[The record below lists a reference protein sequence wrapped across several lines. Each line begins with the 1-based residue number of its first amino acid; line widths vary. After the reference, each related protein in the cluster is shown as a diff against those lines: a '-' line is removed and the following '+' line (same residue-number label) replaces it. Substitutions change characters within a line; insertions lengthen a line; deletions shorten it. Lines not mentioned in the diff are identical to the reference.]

1 MALNGVLFGLKEKIK
16 IAIKEFICNFVFSKI
31 NILKIYMY
39 ERLMSLVGI
48 IVIFFLVWLLSTNK
62 KKFPIRIV
70 IWGIIIQLILGL
82 IVLKLP
88 IGVEF
93 FRWLGDAVTTFLGFS
108 MSGAKFLFGNA
119 INPEQ
124 SSVFGFQFAILVSCT
139 VIFFSSFVSILYH
152 YGILQRVVYGMAWV
166 MSKSMGTSG
175 SESLSASANIFLG
188 QTEAP
193 LLIRHYLGTA
203 TQSELFAIMVGGF
216 ATIAGGVMAAYIS
229 MGINA
234 TYLISAS
241 IISAPGGL
249 MLAKIV
255 MPPLE
260 KGKSLQEIKDI
271 DIPKHSNVIS
281 AVSQGATDGVYLSI
295 NIMAMLIAFISI
307 IALFDGGLGLIHNS
321 LNSIGLGFIPSS
333 FREILGYLF
342 TPFGYITGIP
352 ASEIHAFSSLLGTK
366 IAVNEFLAYAD
377 LSALIK
383 SGVLSHRTILI
394 STFALCGFANIS
406 SIAIQIAGIGS
417 LAPNRKSEVARFGLR
432 AMITGGLANL
442 LTASIAGLLF

>member
-1 MALNGVLFGLKEKIK
+1 MKN
-16 IAIKEFICNFVFSKI
+16 
-31 NILKIYMY
+31 IYMY
-39 ERLMSLVGI
+39 ERLMSLLGI
-48 IVIFFLVWLLSTNK
+48 FVIFFLVWLLSTDK
-62 KKFPIRIV
+62 KKFPLRIV
-70 IWGIIIQLILGL
+70 IWGVIIQLTFGL

-93 FRWLGDAVTTFLGFS
+93 FAWLGDAVTKFLNFS
-108 MSGAKFLFGNA
+108 TSGAKFLFGNA
-119 INPEQ
+119 LNPEQ
-124 SSVFGFQFAILVSCT
+124 SSIFGFQFAILVACT
-139 VIFFSSFVSILYH
+139 VIFFSAFVSIMYH
-152 YGILQRVVYGMAWV
+152 YGIMQRLVYGMAWV
-166 MSKSMGTSG
+166 MSKTMGTSG
-175 SESLSASANIFLG
+175 AESLSASANIFLG

-193 LLIRHYLGTA
+193 LLVRHYLGSA

-234 TYLISAS
+234 TYLITAS

-255 MPPLE
+255 MPPIE
-260 KGKSLQEIKDI
+260 KGKSLQEIKDL

-307 IALFDGGLGLIHNS
+307 IAVFDGGLGLIHNS
-321 LNSIGLGFIPSS
+321 LNSIGLGFIPST
-333 FREILGYLF
+333 FRELLGLLF

-352 ASEIHAFSSLLGTK
+352 ASEVKAFSSLLGTK
-366 IAVNEFLAYAD
+366 IAVNEFLAYSD
-377 LSALIK
+377 LCALIK
-383 SGVLSHRTILI
+383 AGVLSQRTVLI

-406 SIAIQIAGIGS
+406 SIAIQIGGLGS
-417 LAPNRKSEVARFGLR
+417 LAPSRKNDVARFGLR
-432 AMITGGLANL
+432 AMLTGALANL